1 QAIPYAVTERYG
13 FVWASLGHPP
23 GDPPPFPEWD
33 DPSFRKVHAGPY
45 PFHASGF
52 RAVENFVDASHFP
65 YVHAY
70 LNGDPEHPDEIEEYT
85 VEMTPD
91 GLKTSEIR
99 VTQYYAD
106 ARGTPVRAGYTY
118 HCFRPLTAYFSKR
131 TGERERF
138 CTFLT
143 TTPVGDT
150 ESIVW
155 LIVAINFGWDM
166 PEAQIHARQDIIFGQ
181 DRRIVETQRPERI
194 PLDLHAEL
202 HVRSDK
208 LAVEYRKWLKQLG
221 VTVGAM

>member
-1 QAIPYAVTERYG
+1 
-13 FVWASLGHPP
+13 
-23 GDPPPFPEWD
+23 
-33 DPSFRKVHAGPY
+33 
-45 PFHASGF
+45 
-52 RAVENFVDASHFP
+52 
-65 YVHAY
+65 
-70 LNGDPEHPDEIEEYT
+70 
-85 VEMTPD
+85 MTPD

-181 DRRIVETQRPERI
+181 DRRIVESQRPERI

-208 LAVEYRKWLKQLG
+208 LAVEYRKWLKQATLSKRCFAVSDFEVHECQVVISLRLFRFQPG
-221 VTVGAM
+221 RLFIRTDGFAEAAGKEVRVAQLVIGFG